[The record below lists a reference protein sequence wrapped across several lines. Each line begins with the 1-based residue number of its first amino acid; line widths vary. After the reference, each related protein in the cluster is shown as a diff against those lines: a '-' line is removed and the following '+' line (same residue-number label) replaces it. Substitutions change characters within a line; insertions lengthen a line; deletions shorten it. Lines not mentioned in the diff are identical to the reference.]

1 MDRGILEQDLEEAD
15 WHIAQGEAHLLKRE
29 CI

>member
-1 MDRGILEQDLEEAD
+1 MDRGILEQHLEEAER
-15 WHIAQGEAHLLKRE
+15 HIAQGEAHLLKRE